1 MLLLDG
7 GELRSARSSRLPAEG
22 PMDAHSAIGILRS
35 LLLLGNAHLS
45 TLCPMSEH
53 DARPERRYPA
63 HQAWRR
69 VHNRSV
75 IVFVTVCTRKR
86 QPLLATEAVHQALLD
101 AWAEADSWMVG
112 RYVVM
117 PDHVHLFASPRD
129 PESPDV
135 RRWIQFWKGGV
146 TKRGPLETGKSLWQ
160 RDGWDRQLRTGD
172 SYTAKWEY
180 VRSNPVRHG
189 LVRNP
194 EDWPYQGEL
203 NEWIWHD

>member
-1 MLLLDG
+1 M
-7 GELRSARSSRLPAEG
+7 GEQSGKGTLRNLRLSKNTH
-22 PMDAHSAIGILRS
+22 M
-35 LLLLGNAHLS
+35 S
-45 TLCPMSEH
+45 TFATMPEDDPL
-53 DARPERRYPA
+53 PERRYPA
-63 HQAWRR
+63 HHAWRR

-75 IVFVTVCTRKR
+75 IVFITVCTLKR

-101 AWAEADSWMVG
+101 AWNEADSWMVG

-146 TKRGPLETGKSLWQ
+146 TKRYALGNGGSLWQ
-160 RDGWDRQLRTGD
+160 RDGWDRQLRNGD

-194 EDWPYQGEL
+194 EDWPYQGEV
-203 NEWIWHD
+203 NELIWHD